1 MKKLKG
7 KTQKEKEC
15 NDVWV
20 KTFSEFRKKPQNLN
34 FFFIHFLAQVQAEEI
49 SDEEWRQM
57 MTDDLRRHGVLGQI
71 VDTVP
76 PYIINVDY
84 ADHACV
90 HMGNP
95 LFPRQTQLQPH
106 QVK

>member
-1 MKKLKG
+1 MKG
-7 KTQKEKEC
+7 KTQKEKESMTSGLKHFQSLEK
-15 NDVWV
+15 N
-20 KTFSEFRKKPQNLN
+20 QNFN

-57 MTDDLRRHGVLGQI
+57 MTDDLRRHGVLEQI

>member
-1 MKKLKG
+1 VENIKKKKKHLKKRVDDG
-7 KTQKEKEC
+7 
-15 NDVWV
+15 V
-20 KTFSEFRKKPQNLN
+20 K
-34 FFFIHFLAQVQAEEI
+34 HFLSFLFFLGFKVQAEEI

-71 VDTVP
+71 VDAVP
-76 PYIINVDY
+76 PYIVNVDY

-90 HMGNP
+90 HMGNQ
-95 LFPRQTQLQPH
+95 LVPRQTQLQPQ